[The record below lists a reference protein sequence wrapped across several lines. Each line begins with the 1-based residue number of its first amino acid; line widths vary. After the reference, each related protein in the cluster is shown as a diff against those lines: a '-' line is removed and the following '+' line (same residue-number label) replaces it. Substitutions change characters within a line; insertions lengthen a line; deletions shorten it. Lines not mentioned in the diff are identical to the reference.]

1 MYIKQIYT
9 NCLSQA
15 SYYVESAGESIII
28 DPIRDSNL
36 YLDLVKERNS
46 NVKYIFETHFH
57 ADFVSGH
64 LDLSKLLNANIVFGP
79 GAYTKYNVINALHE
93 QYFEIGKIKIKVLH
107 TPGHTPESSSFLLF
121 DEEGNEHA
129 VFTGDTLF
137 VGEVGRPDLAVSQE
151 LSKEFLAG
159 QLYDSLNNILMK
171 LNDTTILYP
180 GHGPGSSCGAN
191 IGKETISTIGEQRLN
206 NYVLQKKNKKD
217 FLDLV
222 LNNLSE
228 PPPYFPH
235 DAKLNKEGYT
245 QTSLVIQKALKEIS
259 SSEVINFIKGNT
271 IFLDVRMTSSFE
283 KIHIKNSINIGKTP
297 NSFASWVGALV
308 PHDKKL
314 IIVCDNKDEIE
325 VISRLARIG
334 YENICGFI
342 TSFSNIPEIYLDT
355 IKSISALEI
364 SSKKY
369 FNSKFLDVRN
379 ISELSSGSVNN
390 SVNIPLNQLNSK
402 IDTLD
407 KSNEYIIYCAGGY
420 RSVMAAS
427 ILKKNNFNSVINVSG
442 GFNAIIAS
450 LS

>member
-79 GAYTKYNVINALHE
+79 GADTKYNVINALHE

-151 LSKEFLAG
+151 FSKEFLAG

-206 NYVLQKKNKKD
+206 NYVLQKKK
-217 FLDLV
+217 
-222 LNNLSE
+222 
-228 PPPYFPH
+228 
-235 DAKLNKEGYT
+235 
-245 QTSLVIQKALKEIS
+245 
-259 SSEVINFIKGNT
+259 
-271 IFLDVRMTSSFE
+271 
-283 KIHIKNSINIGKTP
+283 
-297 NSFASWVGALV
+297 
-308 PHDKKL
+308 
-314 IIVCDNKDEIE
+314 
-325 VISRLARIG
+325 
-334 YENICGFI
+334 
-342 TSFSNIPEIYLDT
+342 
-355 IKSISALEI
+355 
-364 SSKKY
+364 
-369 FNSKFLDVRN
+369 
-379 ISELSSGSVNN
+379 
-390 SVNIPLNQLNSK
+390 
-402 IDTLD
+402 
-407 KSNEYIIYCAGGY
+407 
-420 RSVMAAS
+420 
-427 ILKKNNFNSVINVSG
+427 
-442 GFNAIIAS
+442 
-450 LS
+450 